1 MVPPPSATPIM
12 AALQKTNYGFGET
25 DKTVKSL
32 SGAMAESGLLSTEES
47 AEQPRREESIF
58 SLLNNAR
65 PMTAMVRVDSK
76 TDEVQ
81 TIGPVTPSGAACKG
95 GAPDIWVAGDS
106 DDDGRGSFDEYDFEP
121 DGARKAGD
129 DSSRNKWRR
138 SFEDESSTIREGI
151 LSSREREEQAWFTAN
166 TNSAP
171 SFSAAKALSLD
182 SPHSQGATAASPL
195 IYESTPPRSSS
206 SPSPSSL
213 RQGPVAVAPSGPR
226 KTNGAIVVS
235 ESSDLLRS
243 ASASSVSSHDHPP
256 HHALSNSKSK
266 SACFLIYFCFACV
279 LRCSYHPNIFHYPM

>member
-1 MVPPPSATPIM
+1 M

-32 SGAMAESGLLSTEES
+32 SGAMAESYGLLSTEES

-121 DGARKAGD
+121 DGARKEDD
-129 DSSRNKWRR
+129 DSGHNKWRR

-171 SFSAAKALSLD
+171 SFSAAKALSLE
-182 SPHSQGATAASPL
+182 SPHSQEATATSPL
-195 IYESTPPRSSS
+195 IYESTPPRSPS
-206 SPSPSSL
+206 SPSQSADGAV
-213 RQGPVAVAPSGPR
+213 RQSPVAVAPSGPR

-243 ASASSVSSHDHPP
+243 ASASSVGSRSHPP
-256 HHALSNSKSK
+256 HHALSNGKSK
-266 SACFLIYFCFACV
+266 WACYYFFFACV
-279 LRCSYHPNIFHYPM
+279 PRCTYHPNIFHYPM